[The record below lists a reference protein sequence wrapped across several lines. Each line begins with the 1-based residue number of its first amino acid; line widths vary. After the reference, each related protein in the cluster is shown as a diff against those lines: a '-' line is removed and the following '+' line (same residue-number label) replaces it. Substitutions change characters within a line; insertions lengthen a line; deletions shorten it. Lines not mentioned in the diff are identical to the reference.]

1 MKFYLIIIIL
11 IVAILATMALTG
23 YIFYRIAKHYFDNQ
37 QKMQMLQ
44 MRVDEH
50 REAVKL
56 VTPIRLQGGET
67 IGTEQGTLQQEQ
79 IARMDYLVENVIGQ
93 TPRYT
98 ELNPVAQATVDT
110 AGVAPA
116 TENAAERTEK

>member
-1 MKFYLIIIIL
+1 MSAGVVDIRYASSLQNGTRRLADFMKESIC
-11 IVAILATMALTG
+11 
-23 YIFYRIAKHYFDNQ
+23 
-37 QKMQMLQ
+37 
-44 MRVDEH
+44 
-50 REAVKL
+50 REVCNPFL
-56 VTPIRLQGGET
+56 TPIRLQGGET

-93 TPRYT
+93 IPRYT

-116 TENAAERTEK
+116 TERTEK